1 MYGAQPLDRTT
12 ERLRTDPVGRLLL
25 RLSLPSVMSMLGLSF
40 YNLVN
45 VLWVAKLGYRFV
57 AAITIVIPFWVFCLA
72 IGVGTGVGA
81 NALASRR
88 FGEGDVESAN
98 QVAGQMF
105 FLAFAIGTTVLLA
118 TQFIP
123 QVITGICG
131 ATPDI
136 MGLANEYIM
145 TLGWGMPF
153 LFLGL
158 IGRNVF
164 QASGDAIRPMI
175 FTIAGLLATVILDPF
190 LIFGWWVFPSLGI
203 SGAALATNVGNM
215 LSASMMLYFLL
226 NRKTSYHI
234 RMRHLMVRL
243 LVILE
248 IYRIALPTI
257 VMEMTESFVFALYN
271 NVISGYGSLALA
283 AFGIAGRILDIL
295 FMPIF
300 GVSQGLLPIVGFSFG
315 AKLWRRLWRV
325 VKMASVGTSV
335 AILVLTICIEMFA
348 PQVVSLFTN
357 NLELQREAVL
367 GTRIMMSTLA
377 LMGPTILFITTF
389 QGLSKA
395 KEAMILSLVRQFV
408 FFLPVVLLLPR
419 YVGLTGVWLATPISE
434 SLAALT
440 AGLWLYWEYGKRRN
454 SARTDQSA
462 ALYPSVSGEG

>member
-1 MYGAQPLDRTT
+1 
-12 ERLRTDPVGRLLL
+12 
-25 RLSLPSVMSMLGLSF
+25 MSMLGLSF

-57 AAITIVIPFWVFCLA
+57 AGITIVIPFWVFCLA

-88 FGEGDVESAN
+88 FGEGDMESAN

-105 FLAFAIGTTVLLA
+105 FLAFVIGTTVLLA
-118 TQFIP
+118 TQIIP

-164 QASGDAIRPMI
+164 QASGDAVRPMI
-175 FTIAGLLATVILDPF
+175 FTIAGLLATLILDPF

-203 SGAALATNVGNM
+203 SGAALATNMGNA
-215 LSASMMLYFLL
+215 LSAAMMLFFLFS
-226 NRKTSYHI
+226 RKTSYHI
-234 RMRHLMVRL
+234 HLRHLLVRWR
-243 LVILE
+243 VIWD

-257 VMEMTESFVFALYN
+257 VMEMTESLVFALYN
-271 NVISGYGSLALA
+271 NVIAGFGSLALA

-315 AKLWRRLWRV
+315 AKLWKRLWRV
-325 VKMASVGTSV
+325 VKMASVGTAV
-335 AILVLTICIEMFA
+335 AIVIPTICLEILA

-357 NLELQREAVL
+357 DPELKREAVL

-377 LMGPTILFITTF
+377 IMGPTIMFITTF

-408 FFLPVVLLLPR
+408 CFLPAVLLLPR
-419 YVGLTGVWLATPISE
+419 YIGLTGVWLATPISE

-440 AGLWLYWEYGKRRN
+440 AGLWLYWEYGRRRG
-454 SARTDQSA
+454 SLRPWSSRA
-462 ALYPSVSGEG
+462 G

>member
-1 MYGAQPLDRTT
+1 
-12 ERLRTDPVGRLLL
+12 
-25 RLSLPSVMSMLGLSF
+25 MSMLGLSF

-105 FLAFAIGTTVLLA
+105 FLAFVIGTTVLLA
-118 TQFIP
+118 TQIIP

-175 FTIAGLLATVILDPF
+175 FTIAGLLSTLILDPF

-203 SGAALATNVGNM
+203 SGAALATNIGNI

-226 NRKTSYHI
+226 GRKTSYHI
-234 RMRHLMVRL
+234 HMRHLLVRWR
-243 LVILE
+243 VIFD

-271 NVISGYGSLALA
+271 NVIAGFGSLALA

-315 AKLWRRLWRV
+315 AKLWIRLWRV
-325 VKMASVGTSV
+325 VKMASVGTAI
-335 AILVLTICIEMFA
+335 AILIPTICLEILA

-357 NLELQREAVL
+357 DPELKREAVL

-377 LMGPTILFITTF
+377 IMGPTIMFITTF

-408 FFLPVVLLLPR
+408 CFLPAVLLLPR

-440 AGLWLYWEYGKRRN
+440 AGLWLYWEYGRRR
-454 SARTDQSA
+454 SSLRPWSSRA
-462 ALYPSVSGEG
+462 G